1 MVTKKSLFLLLIPF
15 LIIFLSRCANP
26 VTPQGGHKD
35 IRPPKIIACDP
46 PNLTTHF
53 QSRRIKITFD
63 EFVQFKDVRN
73 QITISPPL
81 LPKTD
86 FSLHA
91 KSLLIK
97 FNDSL
102 KANTTYSI
110 IFGEAISDLTENNI
124 LHNFNYVFTTGAYI
138 DSLTLQGKIIDALN
152 LTPQKDVYAML
163 YANENDTIPFDS
175 LPYLVRPYY
184 LAKTNENGE
193 FIFHNLRNV
202 PYKLFA
208 LKDMNGDFLYNL
220 ATEKI
225 AFCDSLAR
233 GTYVL
238 PESPDSLNKKDTLVK
253 IDTLVKKDTTLHFL
267 STIPSY
273 SLRLFD
279 QVDSTQKLLR
289 SDLVQEGEVRLIFRF
304 PTKKP
309 VFIPINFTPDG
320 KWVMEEFS
328 KKKDTVFLWL
338 TKVATDS
345 LILKITD
352 YGNKTDT
359 AIIDLKTKSKKKTS
373 GKKAN
378 EKPEPLRL
386 TQNIWENKLNQFKS
400 DLEISFSY
408 PVSRYSFSKIVVIS
422 GKDTLKPKVS
432 FFDSIR
438 KKIQIKE
445 KWKEEQNYR
454 VIIPDSTFFSI
465 NELANDSLVT
475 DFKTRAAKE
484 FGTFKVN
491 ITMDR
496 KPGNYIIQL
505 LDEKEKVL
513 EERLI
518 DKPGKLQF
526 DYLLPGKY
534 KLKAILDQNQNGQW
548 DSGIYLKHIQPE
560 EVFYFPKTIEVR
572 GNWDIDEPWPL

>member
-1 MVTKKSLFLLLIPF
+1 MVLKKNIFLLLIPF
-15 LIIFLSRCANP
+15 LTIFLTRCANP
-26 VTPQGGHKD
+26 VTPQGGPKD
-35 IRPPKIIACDP
+35 IHPPKIIAYEP
-46 PNLTTHF
+46 PNLTSHF

-63 EFVQFKDVRN
+63 EFVQLKDVRN

-91 KSLLIK
+91 KSLLVK

-102 KANTTYSI
+102 KTNTTYSI
-110 IFGEAISDLTENNI
+110 TFGEAISDLTENNI
-124 LHNFNYVFTTGAYI
+124 LHNFIYVFTTGAYI
-138 DSLTLQGKIIDALN
+138 DSLTLQGKIIDAYN

-163 YANENDTIPFDS
+163 YVNENDTLPFDS
-175 LPYLVRPYY
+175 LPYCVRPYY

-193 FIFHNLRNV
+193 FIFHNIRNV
-202 PYKLFA
+202 LYKLFA
-208 LKDMNGDFLYNL
+208 LKDMSGDFLYNL

-225 AFCDSLAR
+225 AFCDSLAK

-253 IDTLVKKDTTLHFL
+253 KDTTSRLL
-267 STIPSY
+267 SNVPSY
-273 SLRLFD
+273 FLRLFE

-289 SDLVQEGEVRLIFRF
+289 SDLVQQGEVRLIFKF

-320 KWVMEEFS
+320 KWEMEEFS

-338 TKVATDS
+338 IKVATDS

-352 YGNKTDT
+352 TGNKTDT
-359 AIIDLKTKSKKKTS
+359 VIIDLKTKSKKKSS
-373 GKKAN
+373 GKKES
-378 EKPEPLRL
+378 EKPETLKL
-386 TQNIWENKLNQFKS
+386 SQNIWGNKLNQFKS
-400 DLEISFSY
+400 DLEITCSY
-408 PVSRYSFSKIVVIS
+408 PVSSYSFSKIILIS

-432 FFDSIR
+432 FPDSVKR
-438 KKIQIKE
+438 KIQIKE
-445 KWKEEQNYR
+445 KWKEEQSYR
-454 VIIPDSTFFSI
+454 VIIPDSTFISI
-465 NELANDSLVT
+465 NKLANDSLVFE
-475 DFKTRAAKE
+475 FKTRATKD
-484 FGTFKVN
+484 FGTFKVD
-491 ITMDR
+491 ITMDH

-505 LDEKEKVL
+505 LDEKEKIL
-513 EERLI
+513 EERMI
-518 DKPGKLQF
+518 DKPGKIQF
-526 DYLLPGKY
+526 DYLFPGKY

-548 DSGIYLKHIQPE
+548 DSGIYLKHTQPE

-572 GNWDIDEPWPL
+572 GNWDIDETWPL